1 MTSKEVADS
10 FIAIKKGVGSANF
23 SPEAN
28 ETINKLLYLFEVVLG
43 KLNKN
48 SHNSSVPPS
57 QDPNREKPKNKNSNN
72 KVGGQVG
79 HLGSTLTQSKEI
91 SKTIPISIDR
101 RTLPKNCTFKIAEPE
116 KRQVIDFE
124 VNCTV
129 TEYQAEVLVDNEG
142 HRYVAEF
149 PPNVTKAVQYG
160 TCIKSN
166 AVYMNYFQMCS
177 IDRIAD
183 HFKDQLGINIS
194 TGSIGNYTKE
204 AFEKL
209 ESFEDWAKRKL
220 LESKVNHADETGINV
235 GGKRIWLH
243 TACNDLITIFQV
255 HEKRGSEAMD
265 DLGILPIYKGT
276 LCHDHWKAYFKY
288 TNCTHSLCNA
298 HHIRELT
305 NAEEN
310 ENQNWAKKMREFLI
324 KINEEV
330 DKCGGVLTKKRQ
342 KKVSK
347 EYRKIL
353 REAEKECPLPIK
365 TKGKRGRAKSS
376 FSRNLL
382 ERLKNFE
389 LETLAFMTSKLI
401 PFTNNQGENDIR
413 MTKVQQKISGCFRSM
428 AGAKVFARIRSYI
441 NTCRKHNIGITE
453 ALKELFDGNVNT
465 VLEKM
470 ENYAE

>member
-10 FIAIKKGVGSANF
+10 FVAIKKGVGSANF

-28 ETINKLLYLFEVVLG
+28 ETINKLLFLLDVVLG
-43 KLNKN
+43 KLNKK

-57 QDPNREKPKNKNSNN
+57 QDPNREKSKNKSSNN

-209 ESFEDWAKRKL
+209 ELFEDWAKRKL

-243 TACNDLITIFQV
+243 TACNDLITVFQV

-310 ENQNWAKKMREFLI
+310 ENQNWAIKMREFLI

-330 DKCGGVLTKKRQ
+330 DKSGGVLTKKRQ

-365 TKGKRGRAKSS
+365 KK
-376 FSRNLL
+376 
-382 ERLKNFE
+382 
-389 LETLAFMTSKLI
+389 
-401 PFTNNQGENDIR
+401 
-413 MTKVQQKISGCFRSM
+413 
-428 AGAKVFARIRSYI
+428 
-441 NTCRKHNIGITE
+441 
-453 ALKELFDGNVNT
+453 
-465 VLEKM
+465 
-470 ENYAE
+470 